1 MASPTVTV
9 HLFASV
15 GRDEQIHHIAD
26 LEFDLAPGETAHDV
40 VQDLVDVFNE
50 ENDDA

>member
-15 GRDEQIHHIAD
+15 GRSEELHHVAD
-26 LEFDLAPGETAHDV
+26 IDFQPVPGEEPAV
-40 VQDLVDVFNE
+40 VLRRLVDAISAE
-50 ENDDA
+50 DDDV